1 VREWLNQNPKVVI
14 VIAAA
19 SLSILLGIVVELVI
33 PTNGYRAKDY
43 EKEWLYNLNTGEL
56 FTADIG
62 RFKIT
67 PTPASGEPAVA
78 KAYVFSYA
86 YEPNESE
93 PRTSRPA
100 TPSDDGD
107 GGNLF
112 EGWMTN
118 SGCRVIANRE
128 GQSWRRFSFLIR
140 TGRPPV
146 IADPNKAISRS
157 KLPFSHLCKVFFQ
170 AA

>member
-1 VREWLNQNPKVVI
+1 MREWLNQNPKVVI

-56 FTADIG
+56 FTAEIG

-93 PRTSRPA
+93 RFIGFLEVPDPA
-100 TPSDDGD
+100 AQRSDSPSD
-107 GGNLF
+107 
-112 EGWMTN
+112 
-118 SGCRVIANRE
+118 
-128 GQSWRRFSFLIR
+128 QSTSHAIGRWGRGKLIR
-140 TGRPPV
+140 RLDDEQWVPGDSEQGRT
-146 IADPNKAISRS
+146 ILAE
-157 KLPFSHLCKVFFQ
+157 VFVPDKNGETPGYCRPQ
-170 AA
+170 